1 MALPKLGPTGKK
13 IATGAAVA
21 GVLTLA
27 GIGISKQAE
36 RKRVL
41 STEDEMQ
48 KKYPFSENCLE
59 MQKINNSA
67 KLALAQMESES
78 GGNAGTKRVRA
89 RQIAALKARIIEIE
103 KYIPSLDCS
112 QAVLNPDEIKEN
124 YTIGNTIN
132 IKGNAKALAG
142 NKLKIIIEKS
152 TNTPIK
158 GILVGIVITG
168 LIQSSSG
175 TTAPAV
181 K

>member
-112 QAVLNPDEIKEN
+112 QAVLNPD
-124 YTIGNTIN
+124 
-132 IKGNAKALAG
+132 AL
-142 NKLKIIIEKS
+142 
-152 TNTPIK
+152 P
-158 GILVGIVITG
+158 
-168 LIQSSSG
+168 QD
-175 TTAPAV
+175 APAATSNTTKYLLYV
-181 K
+181 VAGVILLVVFSNLMRKKD

>member
-41 STEDEMQ
+41 STEGDMD

-59 MQKINNSA
+59 MQNILKSA

-78 GGNAGTKRVRA
+78 GGNAGAKRVRA
-89 RQIAALKARIIEIE
+89 RQIAALKGRIVEIE
-103 KYIPSLDCS
+103 KYSLSLDCS
-112 QAVLNPDEIKEN
+112 
-124 YTIGNTIN
+124 
-132 IKGNAKALAG
+132 
-142 NKLKIIIEKS
+142 
-152 TNTPIK
+152 
-158 GILVGIVITG
+158 
-168 LIQSSSG
+168 SSLLPSEELG
-175 TTAPAV
+175 QEAPASKTSNTTKYLLYGV
-181 K
+181 AGVILLVVFSNLMRKKD

>member
-41 STEDEMQ
+41 STEDDMQ

-67 KLALAQMESES
+67 KLALAQLESES
-78 GGNAGTKRVRA
+78 GGSAGAKRVRA
-89 RQIAALKARIIEIE
+89 RNVEALKRRIVEIE
-103 KYIPSLDCS
+103 KYIP
-112 QAVLNPDEIKEN
+112 N
-124 YTIGNTIN
+124 YTLG
-132 IKGNAKALAG
+132 
-142 NKLKIIIEKS
+142 S
-152 TNTPIK
+152 
-158 GILVGIVITG
+158 ILITR
-168 LIQSSSG
+168 
-175 TTAPAV
+175 
-181 K
+181 

>member
-89 RQIAALKARIIEIE
+89 RQVAALKARIIEIE

-112 QAVLNPDEIKEN
+112 QAVLNPDALPQDAPAA
-124 YTIGNTIN
+124 TSNTI
-132 IKGNAKALAG
+132 KYLLYGVAG
-142 NKLKIIIEKS
+142 V
-152 TNTPIK
+152 
-158 GILVGIVITG
+158 ILLVVFSN
-168 LIQSSSG
+168 LMR
-175 TTAPAV
+175 
-181 K
+181 KKD